1 MKIKLHQSLALVL
14 ALNSPFVFASSA
26 ADNLMAAYAKDAPL
40 AFSSERGKQ
49 VWDQVGITKKGIKRQ
64 CSTCHSKDLAQQGKH
79 YKSGKAIKAM
89 APSINPKRL
98 IKEKKIKKWLKRNCK
113 WTFGKECT
121 AQQKGDILSYLN
133 TL

>member
-14 ALNSPFVFASSA
+14 ILNSPFVLASSA
-26 ADNLMAAYAKDAPL
+26 TDNLMSVYTQEAPQ
-40 AFSSERGKQ
+40 AFSNERGKQ
-49 VWDQVGITKKGIKRQ
+49 VWNQTGITKKGIKRQ
-64 CSTCHSKDLAQQGKH
+64 CSTCHGKDLSQNGKH
-79 YKSGKAIKAM
+79 YKSGKVIKAM
-89 APSINPKRL
+89 APSANAKRL